1 MNLNKLLKS
10 YCNMLLYK
18 IKILFKRRRHNKS
31 RYSANKIYVS
41 RAELKHTNTKLL
53 ITLYT
58 YNKQKSSIERYLRRI
73 MLLIRFYRFRNED
86 ETKLMVTHRDR
97 ILKILKLYTVYKKVI
112 VRKKNGETKKILL
125 FTFTN
130 RLIHLIKDNFFVLKK

>member
-10 YCNMLLYK
+10 YCNMLLYR

-31 RYSANKIYVS
+31 RYSANKLYVS
-41 RAELKHTNTKLL
+41 RAEVKHTNTKLL

-58 YNKQKSSIERYLRRI
+58 YNKQKLSIERYLRKI
-73 MLLIRFYRFRNED
+73 MLLIRFYRFRNEN
-86 ETKLMVTHRDR
+86 ETKITVTHRNR
-97 ILKILKLYTVYKKVI
+97 ILNILKLYTVYKKVT
-112 VRKKNGETKKILL
+112 VRKKNDKTKKIL

-130 RLIHLIKDNFFVLKK
+130 RLIHLIKDKFFVLKK